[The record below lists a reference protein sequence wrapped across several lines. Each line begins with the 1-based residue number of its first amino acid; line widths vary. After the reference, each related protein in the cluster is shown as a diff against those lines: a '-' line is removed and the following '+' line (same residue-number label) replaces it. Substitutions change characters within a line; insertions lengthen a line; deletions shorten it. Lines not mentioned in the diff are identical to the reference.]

1 MLQIINV
8 VVPTFQSM
16 LGCLWPYSTAKLEA
30 RGARVK
36 PIVRRCIH
44 ASFVLMY
51 RQCTYVY
58 PLSMRRQTSA
68 RPKTATSSE
77 TATPSTARRGKAN
90 TSSQTEQTIARVA
103 IREQL
108 LMSNQGVKP
117 SYLAM
122 YHTYS
127 E

>member
-51 RQCTYVY
+51 TQCTYVY
-58 PLSMRRQTSA
+58 PPLHAQA
-68 RPKTATSSE
+68 NKCATKNSD
-77 TATPSTARRGKAN
+77 
-90 TSSQTEQTIARVA
+90 
-103 IREQL
+103 L
-108 LMSNQGVKP
+108 F
-117 SYLAM
+117 
-122 YHTYS
+122 
-127 E
+127 